1 MERTRKVLAERYG
14 GLRFTCTIVFPYTGL
29 HLRHRGYGAYTRIR
43 MIPIT
48 KPFHTRLSNPH
59 IVHFVDT
66 RDGQFN
72 VDEDRDMCIKK
83 CYPVKD

>member
-1 MERTRKVLAERYG
+1 
-14 GLRFTCTIVFPYTGL
+14 
-29 HLRHRGYGAYTRIR
+29 